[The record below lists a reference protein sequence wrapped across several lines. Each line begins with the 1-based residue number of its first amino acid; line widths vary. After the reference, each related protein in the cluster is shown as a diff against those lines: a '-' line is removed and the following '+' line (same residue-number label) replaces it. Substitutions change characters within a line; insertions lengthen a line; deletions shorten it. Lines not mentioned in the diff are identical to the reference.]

1 MKRNQTIVKALTA
14 LVIAFGVQNTVSAQ
28 FGGLLNRAKAKAK
41 YKIESKVDNAV
52 DRAIDKATD
61 KAEDT
66 VKGKGKKKEQE
77 QDNNQSSENS
87 NDNSTQQQTQKP
99 GQTDQATQD
108 YINQLQ
114 TQYNDEHSGDFE
126 QKSDGS
132 YWIWLSSGYGTHV
145 YDDQPQLMGKY
156 YPKDR
161 KIWLQSETFTI
172 ADDGKV
178 YDSKGQWRAIIQ
190 KNRIVSCNAEAI
202 NIVEHEKYLDLKI
215 GNKVIGQVTSDGRVI
230 MGGDAYAATG
240 PIDMR
245 VLAFFCFGIQFS
257 NEELLALVAKREKAV
272 VDQEAFDQ
280 ANAEFGEFTGRVSR
294 MAVRANVEKNGM
306 SGKMDARDYYKY
318 EQTNHLDRGCHWVW
332 LDNIRVCG
340 WNPENN
346 RLLDRDYNWLGT
358 FSGGVLYDRFGVKY
372 GSVQGGIVKN
382 RHGQVVGKAVKG
394 AFKGTYLGG
403 KGKDFNYKL
412 VDASGNQVGL
422 VQTNASPDLVAVWA
436 FCMFAKK

>member
-1 MKRNQTIVKALTA
+1 MKQNQTIVKALAA
-14 LVIAFGVQNTVSAQ
+14 LAIAFGVQTNANAQ
-28 FGGLLNRAKAKAK
+28 FGGLLKKAKQ
-41 YKIESKVDNAV
+41 KIENKVDDAKLEAKKEV
-52 DRAIDKATD
+52 YHQAKEA
-61 KAEDT
+61 
-66 VKGKGKKKEQE
+66 VKGKTEKDTQE
-77 QDNNQSSENS
+77 QDNNQSSENPS
-87 NDNSTQQQTQKP
+87 GNNKQQQTQKP
-99 GQTDQATQD
+99 GQPDQTTQD

-114 TQYNDEHSGDFE
+114 TQYNDENSGDFE

-132 YWIWLSSGYGTHV
+132 YWIWLSSGYGTRV
-145 YDDQPQLMGKY
+145 YADQAQLMGKY

-161 KIWLQSETFTI
+161 KIWIQSETFTI

-190 KNRIVSCNAEAI
+190 KHRIVTCNAEAI
-202 NIVEHEKYLDLKI
+202 DIVEHEKYLDLKI

-245 VLAFFCFGIQFS
+245 SLAFFCFGIQFS

-272 VDQEAFDQ
+272 VDQETSDQ
-280 ANAEFGEFTGRVSR
+280 ANAEFAEFTGRVSR
-294 MAVRANVEKNGM
+294 MAVRTNVEKNGM
-306 SGKMDARDYYKY
+306 SGTMDARDYYKY

-372 GSVQGGIVKN
+372 GSVQGGVVKN
-382 RHGQVVGKAVKG
+382 RHGQVVGKVVKG

-422 VQTNASPDLVAVWA
+422 LQTNTSPDLVAVWA